1 MQFTSFSLIVIRC
14 TAKCNTEYDCYM
26 EISTV
31 DQHIPHAILCGY
43 FYARA
48 NTSALHIIA
57 SPPDVFTSQHPPNAS
72 VRYIITL

>member
-1 MQFTSFSLIVIRC
+1 
-14 TAKCNTEYDCYM
+14 M

-31 DQHIPHAILCGY
+31 DQYILPRFTVGI

-57 SPPDVFTSQHPPNAS
+57 TPPDVFTSQHPANAS